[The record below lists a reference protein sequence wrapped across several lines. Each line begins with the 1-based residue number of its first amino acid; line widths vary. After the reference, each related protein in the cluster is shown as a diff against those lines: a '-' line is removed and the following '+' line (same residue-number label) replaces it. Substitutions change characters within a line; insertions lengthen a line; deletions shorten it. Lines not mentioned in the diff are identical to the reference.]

1 MKKSVAVAVSMVGSS
16 ALAFYASNTMSEN
29 ISDEISISSQ
39 LVNSAEERL
48 LTITS
53 PPKASPAKV
62 SRASDEIVISIME
75 EAFNDPG
82 DATARELAT
91 LENISVKE
99 ARHRLDLMNRL
110 GIVAKK
116 LKEADP
122 NNFGGVAV
130 TNQGGFKLTLATLNK
145 SSASLQSEL
154 TSLDPVLANAPELDL
169 KTARRSEKDLRK
181 LAKSMRAELK
191 STGVNVDY
199 AIDFVNGDIKL
210 LSDDPES
217 LRRSLNSNSLSRSVP
232 LVNDYDDIKV
242 EKFSGIQV
250 TSLAWAQGA
259 YAYNAKISSGNY
271 QNCTGGFPLGNVPY
285 TGKRYHSSAGHCAN
299 LANYNILYNTIYE
312 DKGSALNLTFRAE
325 HTIQGVDLQWS
336 SAADANILPVPE
348 IYDADIDAVL
358 RITGSQSDYA
368 GLFVCKLG
376 RTTRKTCGYVDPYQY
391 SDSYG
396 DFPRVN
402 SNSYYPKL
410 NDSGDSG
417 APVYTGSLSVGWV
430 HGKDAAG
437 NMYYTPVRHVLE
449 NNVGVSPLAYA
460 T

>member
-1 MKKSVAVAVSMVGSS
+1 MKKSVAVVVSLVGSS
-16 ALAFYASNTMSEN
+16 AFAFYASNTMSEN
-29 ISDEISISSQ
+29 IPNEINIRSQ
-39 LVNSAEERL
+39 PVNSAEERL
-48 LTITS
+48 LTAAT

-62 SRASDEIVISIME
+62 STANDEIVISTME

-91 LENISVKE
+91 FENISIKE

-130 TNQGGFKLTLATLNK
+130 TNEGGFKLTLATLNK
-145 SSASLQSEL
+145 SSTSLQSEL
-154 TSLDPVLANAPELDL
+154 TSLDPILANAPELDL

-181 LAKSMRAELK
+181 LAKSMKAELK

-199 AIDFVNGDIKL
+199 AIDFVSGDIKL
-210 LSDDPES
+210 LSDEPELLRQS
-217 LRRSLNSNSLSRSVP
+217 LKSKSFNRSVP
-232 LVNDYDDIKV
+232 LVNDYNGIEV

-250 TSLAWAQGA
+250 TSLGWAQGA
-259 YAYNAKISSGNY
+259 FAYNTKISSGNY

-299 LANYNILYNTIYE
+299 LANYNIIFDTIYE
-312 DKGSALNLTFRAE
+312 DKNSAVGLTFRGE

-336 SAADANILPVPE
+336 SVATSSTLPVPE
-348 IYDADIDAVL
+348 IYDADTDAVL

-391 SDSYG
+391 TDSYG

-402 SNSYYPKL
+402 ANSSWPKL
-410 NDSGDSG
+410 NEFGDSG